1 MSFRNTLVALLS
13 IPSVAVAAEAQNSV
27 TSEKSAISVAQSACS
42 QNIGFDT
49 WSARETPET
58 WEVQG
63 VSKDGKARAIVTVR
77 KKPERPAACSI
88 ILEGYQSP
96 YLRPL

>member
-1 MSFRNTLVALLS
+1 MPFRNILVALLFVPS
-13 IPSVAVAAEAQNSV
+13 IALAAEAKNSV

-42 QNIGFDT
+42 QNIRFDT
-49 WSARETPET
+49 WSARETPDA

-63 VSKDGKARAIVTVR
+63 LSKDGKARAVVTVR
-77 KKPERPAACSI
+77 KNPERPAACSI

-96 YLRPL
+96 YSRPL